1 MNEVVYDLDALCA
14 SAPPSES
21 AAQKKY
27 VTIISFLSR
36 YSVKQKFN
44 LEEIYIL

>member
-14 SAPPSES
+14 SAPTSES

-27 VTIISFLSR
+27 VTILYHVTLLNKTS
-36 YSVKQKFN
+36 N
-44 LEEIYIL
+44 